1 MFEIKIDD
9 AKYWKSIIN
18 SIVALIDEGSLNI
31 TKEGISLKAMDP
43 SGISMISFFMP
54 NKAFSKYTIDKNA
67 SVGLNLDNLSKVL
80 SSSRNGEQLVMKE
93 SSGRFDMEF
102 ATQNSKR
109 RYKLPIIDVGKEPEK
124 EPKIDFESFV
134 EVKSDS
140 FKEILKDATL
150 LSSYIGFKTDKSTF
164 VVLAK
169 GDAGELE
176 EEHLDS
182 ADMIKKIDVSKATS
196 ATFNLEYLE
205 RIVGGCPLDSSITL
219 HMKNDEPLKIDYK
232 IGEAS
237 LIYYLAPY
245 IEG

>member
-1 MFEIKIDD
+1 MFDIKIDD
-9 AKYWKSIIN
+9 ARYWKSIIN

-31 TKEGISLKAMDP
+31 TKEGVSLKAMDP
-43 SGISMISFFMP
+43 SGISMVSFSMP
-54 NKAFSKYTIDKNA
+54 NKAFSKYTVDKSI

-80 SSSRNGEQLVMKE
+80 SSSRSGEQLVMKE
-93 SSGRFDMEF
+93 ANGKFDMEF
-102 ATQNSKR
+102 TAQNSKR

-124 EPKIDFESFV
+124 EPKIEFESFV
-134 EVKSDS
+134 ELKSDS

-150 LSSYIGFKTDKSTF
+150 LSSYVGFKADKNSF
-164 VVLAK
+164 MVLAK

-182 ADMIKKIDVSKATS
+182 TDIIKKMEVSKATS

-205 RIVGGCPLDSSITL
+205 RIVGGCPVDSSITL
-219 HMKNDEPLKIDYK
+219 HMKNDEPLKINYE

-237 LIYYLAPY
+237 LVYYLAPY